1 MATIP
6 KPRTRR
12 LTIIAQDPSVKISK
26 PGKKTKHI
34 LRATVEIPAEITG
47 PGPRGYRVQVIDYDP
62 SSNTLFRPLE
72 LGEYNDPY
80 AKAPDSKLISDP
92 EFHAINVYAII
103 MRTLARFEFALGRR
117 VSWSFEGHQ
126 IQVAPHAFADAN
138 AFYSKQDWA
147 LMFGYFPGLDGKM
160 VFSCLSHDVVAHETT
175 HALVDG
181 LRERFTDPSSP
192 DQAGFHEGFADVV
205 ALLSIF
211 SLPDIVAAGLDLNT
225 AGSKEIHKKLLT
237 ADFLRRNVLLGVAEQ
252 MGQELAAVRGSAL
265 RQSATLVPSRDYV
278 NDPEFE
284 EPHRRGELLVAAVM
298 NAFLSVWIARLEG
311 LGEVSPGM
319 LNRQRVVEEGATAAD
334 HLLTM
339 SIRALD
345 YTPTVDLQ
353 FCDFLSALLTA
364 DRELTPDDTKYNYR
378 QKLVASFA
386 SYGMDPASKGEKD
399 EPGVWEPPK
408 ADLNYDRVHFEPM
421 QRDPDEV
428 FRFIWENRKSLCLD
442 EDAFTKVMSVRPCL
456 RIGSDGFALRETVA
470 EYVQMMNIKASE
482 LKMLRIKTPKGM
494 SLDTDITLYGGG
506 ALIFDEYGKLKFH
519 VHNSILNRERQSR
532 RLEFLYRYG
541 FFNPGSSS
549 LRKFSSLHRQRI
561 ITTPEEHNEEF

>member
-1 MATIP
+1 MKVAE
-6 KPRTRR
+6 
-12 LTIIAQDPSVKISK
+12 

-72 LGEYNDPY
+72 LGTNNDPY
-80 AKAPDSKLISDP
+80 ADEPDSKLISDP
-92 EFHAINVYAII
+92 GFHAINVYAII

-117 VSWSFEGHQ
+117 VSWSFSGHQ

-211 SLPDIVAAGLDLNT
+211 SLADVVSAGLDLKT
-225 AGSKEIHKKLLT
+225 AGSKEIHKKIMT
-237 ADFLRRNVLLGVAEQ
+237 ADFIRNTVLLGVAEQ
-252 MGQELAAVRGSAL
+252 MGQELSTIRGSAL
-265 RQSATLVPSRDYV
+265 RRSVSLVPSRDYI
-278 NDPEFE
+278 NDHEFE
-284 EPHRRGELLVAAVM
+284 EPHRRGELLVAAMM
-298 NAFLSVWIARLEG
+298 NAFIQVWIARLEG

-339 SIRALD
+339 AIRALD

-353 FCDFLSALLTA
+353 FCDYLSALLTA
-364 DRELTPDDTKYNYR
+364 DRELTPDDSKYHYR
-378 QKLVASFA
+378 QKLVKSFYD
-386 SYGMDPASKGEKD
+386 YGMDPASKGEKD

-408 ADLNYDRVHFEPM
+408 GILNYDRVHFEPM
-421 QRDPDEV
+421 QRDPDEI
-428 FRFIWENRKSLCLD
+428 FRFIWENRGVLCLD
-442 EDAFTKVMSVRPCL
+442 EDAFTRVLSVRPCQ

-482 LKMLRIKTPKGM
+482 LKRLRIAIPKGM
-494 SLDTDITLYGGG
+494 ALETDITLYGGG

-519 VHNSILNRERQSR
+519 VHNSILNRKRQSR
-532 RLEFLYRYG
+532 RLEFLYHFG
-541 FFNPGSSS
+541 FFKAGSSS
-549 LRKFSSLHRQRI
+549 LRRFSTLHRQRVI
-561 ITTPEEHNEEF
+561 SLPPEAHDEEF